1 MDEALVSIGMLDS
14 LSRLLVEEEQFN
26 SISGT
31 IGRRLFAVIK
41 GVMLTGI
48 GRLFKEFLLGEG
60 SFQLQLQ

>member
-26 SISGT
+26 IISGT
-31 IGRRLFAVIK
+31 TGRRLFTVIK

>member
-1 MDEALVSIGMLDS
+1 MDEALVSIGMLDA

-31 IGRRLFAVIK
+31 TGRRLFTVIN